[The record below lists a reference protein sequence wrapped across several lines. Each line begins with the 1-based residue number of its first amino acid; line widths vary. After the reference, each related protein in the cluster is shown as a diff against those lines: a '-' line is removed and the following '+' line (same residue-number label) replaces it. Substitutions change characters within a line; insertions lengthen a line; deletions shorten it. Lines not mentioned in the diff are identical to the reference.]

1 MVHLVFQHR
10 KGSRNI
16 GDRECCPAYWLPFD
30 AQKTVQSLTDTVPP
44 CDLAIFGGGQIYAS
58 AVEAVTQR
66 AAAARH
72 CVTWA
77 IGLQAAK
84 RKVDGADQFQ
94 ARMSLIGCRDVG
106 IKGTEYVPCATCLAP
121 GLQTAT
127 APTRGAVLYLH
138 ATKSDAVER
147 PDGIPC
153 RTNHDGTLNEA
164 LAFIAAGE
172 TVITNSFHGTYWAML
187 MGRKVLCL
195 PFSAKFRGF
204 ARMPALAD
212 PGNWRA
218 DLPRAYALPGYLDDC
233 IAANYA
239 FRDKVMNLI

>member
-30 AQKTVQSLTDTVPP
+30 AQKTVQSLTDIVPP

-58 AVEAVTQR
+58 VVEAVTQR

-84 RKVDGADQFQ
+84 RRVDGAEQFQ
-94 ARMSLIGCRDVG
+94 ARMSLIGCRDAGVT
-106 IKGTEYVPCATCLAP
+106 GTEYVPCATCLAP
-121 GLQTAT
+121 GLQTAD
-127 APTRGAVLYLH
+127 APTRDAVLYLH
-138 ATKSDAVER
+138 ATKSDAVQR

-153 RTNHDGTLNEA
+153 RTNHDGTLAEA
-164 LAFIAAGE
+164 LAFIASGE

-212 PGNWRA
+212 PGDWLGDMSRA
-218 DLPRAYALPGYLDDC
+218 HALPGYREDC

>member
-16 GDRECCPAYWLPFD
+16 GDRECCPAYWLPFQ
-30 AQKTVQSLTDTVPP
+30 ARKTVQALKETVPP
-44 CDLAIFGGGQIYAS
+44 CDVAIFGGGQIYAS
-58 AVEAVTQR
+58 VVECVAQH

-77 IGLQAAK
+77 IGLHAAK
-84 RKVDGADQFQ
+84 RKVDGTDQFQ
-94 ARMSLIGCRDVG
+94 TRMSLIGCRD
-106 IKGTEYVPCATCLAP
+106 IDIPGTEYVPCASCLAP
-121 GLQTAT
+121 GLQHTP
-127 APTRGAVLYLH
+127 APTREAVLYLH
-138 ATKSDAVER
+138 AAKSDAVQR
-147 PDGIPC
+147 PDGIAS
-153 RTNHDGTLNEA
+153 RTNHDGTLAEA
-164 LAFIAAGE
+164 LAFLASGE

-195 PFSAKFRGF
+195 PFSSKFKGF

-212 PGNWRA
+212 PGDWLA
-218 DLPRAYALPGYLDDC
+218 DLGRAHSLPGYLEDC